1 MNFKSYLVNSLILI
15 NPINAGK
22 IYLKVIKTPKNSGL
36 TLPYELLKII
46 INKASRVPIPAKER
60 GNNPN
65 IITIPI
71 DKKPLDDNKCIS
83 SDSAKRDI

>member
-1 MNFKSYLVNSLILI
+1 MTFKSYLVNSLILI
-15 NPINAGK
+15 KPINAGK
-22 IYLKVIKTPKNSGL
+22 IYLKVINTPKNSGL
-36 TLPYELLKII
+36 TLPYELLKIKS
-46 INKASRVPIPAKER
+46 NKASRVPIPAKER

-71 DKKPLDDNKCIS
+71 DKKPSNDNKFIL